1 MPEQAV
7 RLNQALIALATWP
20 LTKRF
25 VSEVGRAHGY
35 ANPPYFNVLVHHR
48 FGRGPREVL
57 AMRAVWPVAKF
68 RTWLQQQADQHEF
81 RAQLDEALGKID

>member
-7 RLNQALIALATWP
+7 RLNEALIALATWS

-35 ANPPYFNVLVHHR
+35 ARAPYLNVV
-48 FGRGPREVL
+48 
-57 AMRAVWPVAKF
+57 M
-68 RTWLQQQADQHEF
+68 
-81 RAQLDEALGKID
+81 